1 MLMWGKPDTY
11 MIHIW
16 MIHYWYISFP
26 YSPSIVE
33 EERKPTLQNRAGHSS
48 GYNRPAL
55 YALFLPGLPCTD
67 NSDTTSNYH
76 MTISV
81 LFLTH
86 CPSAIR
92 IISWSLPSRATNVRT
107 NIFLRFSPHQHI
119 PHILPTMD
127 ESFRIRIRKRYVSI
141 FSPRFF
147 PHQHN
152 SHILPTMDESFIR
165 RIRKIFVSTFSPGFP
180 HINISPTFSPQ
191 WMSHLEG
198 E

>member
-1 MLMWGKPDTY
+1 MTHPLWGECGEY
-11 MIHIW
+11 VANLIHIW
-16 MIHYWYISFP
+16 YIYEWCISFP

-92 IISWSLPSRATNVRT
+92 IISWSLTSRAMNVRT
-107 NIFLRFSPHQHI
+107 NIFPRFFPHQHI

-127 ESFRIRIRKRYVSI
+127 ESFR
-141 FSPRFF
+141 
-147 PHQHN
+147 
-152 SHILPTMDESFIR
+152 R
-165 RIRKIFVSTFSPGFP
+165 RIRKINASTFSSGFP

-198 E
+198 K